1 MKYAARIL
9 RAAIIT
15 LALSMPGP
23 ALAGEAQ
30 QQRREGPRIIF
41 GQHGDTSFEF
51 DSLRPMRRSA
61 ASSRQ
66 AYFGSGA
73 RYDETLRDLHNSFQA
88 IEGRHRLR
96 QLPLSAAQESALTS
110 MDPALMRA
118 LTLAKMQRAAKK
130 QRSEGAQ

>member
-1 MKYAARIL
+1 MVKYVASTLLAAVV
-9 RAAIIT
+9 T
-15 LALSMPGP
+15 LAFSMPGL
-23 ALAGEAQ
+23 ALAGEAG

-41 GQHGDTSFEF
+41 GQHGDTSYEF

-73 RYDETLRDLHNSFQA
+73 RYDETLRDLHNSFQE

-110 MDPALMRA
+110 MDPALIRA
-118 LTLAKMQRAAKK
+118 LTLAKKR
-130 QRSEGAQ
+130 RSEAAQ